1 LIIYNF
7 LIRKR
12 MKRLFTIAFIALTT
26 WSFGQVDVDILIDTL
41 NIPATNI
48 PASIA
53 TTGRNVSIITRKD
66 IETLPVTTIDEMLKY
81 IPGIEVQSR
90 NGFGAQSDISM
101 RGSTYTQVLILID
114 GMRLN
119 DPLTAHFNS
128 NIPVGLSE
136 IERIEV
142 LRGPA
147 ASMYGP
153 DAVGGVIHI
162 ITKTFATAHK
172 KGTNTEANI
181 ELDYGQS
188 NLVRGNLGFFH
199 NRDKI
204 KIGASILANKSTGQ
218 EIAAQTF
225 ANGSDTTSL
234 EGYNNYFDVRTA
246 TVSFSAPI
254 SDDWQLSFRSAVD
267 WRDFSARY
275 FYTSNAFDKSTET
288 TGQLWL
294 QGQAVRVGTK
304 SSTVISAAYK
314 YNEDEFIFS
323 PDFSSTNNH
332 QTQFANFQVNHLV
345 SVNDAL
351 DIKAGVQA
359 DYRTIVSN
367 DRGDH
372 EDIHLGAYAIAVY
385 RPMSD
390 LQLVGSVR
398 GDYDENYNIEF
409 VPQVNATYQ
418 PMGQLSIRAAA
429 GRSIRAAD
437 YTERYVSF
445 NLENLTPGR
454 NLGNPDLM
462 AESSWSEE
470 IGIDFKPIP
479 EWRLSGTAFFRQGT
493 NLIDYVVTNENDIT
507 YNTNLRDS
515 ADYFLATNIADVST
529 RGFELESWYSRK
541 MGSNLFVSW
550 GIGYTYLNT
559 SNEEGVVSAYLSNH
573 ARHLVNTNLVA
584 AIDKFTFSLNGLY
597 KNRAGRIANGINSE
611 LTENYTVW
619 NAKVDWKITKELAAH
634 IMIHNL
640 FDEQYADVLGAKMP
654 NRWIMG
660 GIRWNL

>member
-1 LIIYNF
+1 
-7 LIRKR
+7 
-12 MKRLFTIAFIALTT
+12 MKQLFTIALIGLTT
-26 WSFGQVDVDILIDTL
+26 WSFGQVDVDILVDTL
-41 NIPATNI
+41 NIPATSI

-53 TTGRNVSIITRKD
+53 TTGRNVSIFTSKD
-66 IETLPVTTIDEMLKY
+66 IEALPVTSIDEMLKY

-90 NGFGAQSDISM
+90 NGFGAQADISM

-128 NIPVGLSE
+128 NIPVGISE
-136 IERIEV
+136 IERVEV

-162 ITKTFATAHK
+162 ITKTFASNHK
-172 KGTNTEANI
+172 KGKNTDANI
-181 ELDYGQS
+181 EMDFGQD
-188 NLVRGNLGFFH
+188 NLRRANLGFSH
-199 NRDKI
+199 NRDRI
-204 KIGASILANKSTGQ
+204 KIGASVLVNQSTGQ

-225 ANGSDTTSL
+225 VNGSDTTSL
-234 EGYNNYFDVRTA
+234 GGYNNYFDVRTA
-246 TVSFSAPI
+246 TLSFSAPI
-254 SDDWQLSFRSAVD
+254 SDKWQLSLRSALD

-275 FYTSNAFDKSTET
+275 FYTGSVFDKSTET
-288 TGQLWL
+288 TGHLWM
-294 QGQAVRVGTK
+294 QGQAVRVGSK

-314 YNEDEFIFS
+314 YNEDEFIYS

-332 QTQFANFQVNHLV
+332 QTQLANFQVNHLV
-345 SVNDAL
+345 SVNGNL
-351 DIKAGVQA
+351 DIKTGVQA

-372 EDIHLGAYAIAVY
+372 EDLHLGIYGIAVY
-385 RPMSD
+385 RPMSN
-390 LQLVGSVR
+390 LQLVGSLR
-398 GDYDENYNIEF
+398 GDYDENYNVEF

-418 PMGQLSIRAAA
+418 PSKQLSIRAAA

-454 NLGNPDLM
+454 NLGNPDLL

-470 IGIDFKPIP
+470 IGLDWKPIP

-493 NLIDYVVTNENDIT
+493 NLIDYVSTNENNIV
-507 YNTNLRDS
+507 YNQNLRDS

-529 RGFELESWYSRK
+529 KGFELESWYSRT
-541 MGSNLFVSW
+541 MNNDLYVGW

-559 SNEEGVVSAYLSNH
+559 TNEEGVVSAYLSNH
-573 ARHLVNTNLVA
+573 ARHLVNTNLLVTMNE
-584 AIDKFTFSLNGLY
+584 ITFSLNGLY
-597 KNRAGRIANGINSE
+597 KARAGRIANGINAE
-611 LTENYTVW
+611 LTENYMVW
-619 NAKVDWKITKELAAH
+619 NMKVDWKITPNFSAH
-634 IMIHNL
+634 VTALNV
-640 FDEQYADVLGAKMP
+640 FNEQYADILGAKMP
-654 NRWIMG
+654 NRWLMG